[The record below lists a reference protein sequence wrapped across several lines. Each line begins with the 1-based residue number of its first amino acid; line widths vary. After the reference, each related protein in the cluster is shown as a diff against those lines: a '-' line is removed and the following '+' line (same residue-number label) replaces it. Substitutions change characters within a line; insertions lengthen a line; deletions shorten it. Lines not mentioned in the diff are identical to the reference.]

1 MITTQTKAA
10 FERIDEALIGKT
22 EDRLDLLIA
31 NLDRLLDKAKEIK
44 KKFNKKSNWRLLL
57 TNSDERH
64 P

>member
-22 EDRLDLLIA
+22 EDSLDLLIA

-44 KKFNKKSNWRLLL
+44 EIKTRYQTGNY
-57 TNSDERH
+57 
-64 P
+64 

>member
-10 FERIDEALIGKT
+10 FERIEEALVGKT

-44 KKFNKKSNWRLLL
+44 KISTQNRIGDYS
-57 TNSDERH
+57 
-64 P
+64 

>member
-10 FERIDEALIGKT
+10 FERIEEALVGKT

-44 KKFNKKSNWRLLL
+44 EMKTKNQIGDYS
-57 TNSDERH
+57 
-64 P
+64 